1 MSAKRNP
8 RRPVT
13 NPRTV
18 IRCGTEGDAKL
29 AYLAMFRYAFGCQTY
44 MPSVVIEIIKTNAE
58 HLTMPT
64 LFLLD
69 RELNEEAGRY
79 ERVYKDSGKP
89 YSNYGMDCDR
99 RAWLAFHEWVKAEI
113 ARKEAGDGEVV

>member
-1 MSAKRNP
+1 MSAKRKP
-8 RRPVT
+8 RKHIT
-13 NPRTV
+13 NPHTV

-44 MPSVVIEIIKTNAE
+44 MPGVVIEIIKANAE

-69 RELNEEAGRY
+69 SELTEEAGRY
-79 ERVYKDSGKP
+79 ERIYKDRGKP

-99 RAWLAFHEWVKAEI
+99 RAWLAFHAWVKAEI
-113 ARKEAGDGEVV
+113 AERRATDAD

>member
-1 MSAKRNP
+1 MSANRKP
-8 RRPVT
+8 RT
-13 NPRTV
+13 NPRAV
-18 IRCGTEGDAKL
+18 IRCGTEDAAKL

-44 MPSVVIEIIKTNAE
+44 MPSVVIEIIKANSN

-79 ERVYKDSGKP
+79 ERIYKDNGKS

-99 RAWLAFHEWVKAEI
+99 RAWLDFHEWVKAEI
-113 ARKEAGDGEVV
+113 AGREAIDE

>member
-1 MSAKRNP
+1 MSAKRKP
-8 RRPVT
+8 RT
-13 NPRTV
+13 DPRTV
-18 IRCGTEGDAKL
+18 IRCGTEDDAKL
-29 AYLAMFRYAFGCQTY
+29 AYLAMFRYSFGCQTY
-44 MPSVVIEIIKTNAE
+44 MPGVVIEIIKANAE

-99 RAWLAFHEWVKAEI
+99 RTWLDFHAWVKAEI
-113 ARKEAGDGEVV
+113 AKRKETGNE

>member
-1 MSAKRNP
+1 MSANRKP
-8 RRPVT
+8 RT
-13 NPRTV
+13 NPRAV
-18 IRCGTEGDAKL
+18 IRCGTEDAAKL

-44 MPSVVIEIIKTNAE
+44 MPGVVIEIIKANSN

-69 RELNEEAGRY
+69 RELTEEAGRY
-79 ERVYKDSGKP
+79 ERIYKDNGKS

-113 ARKEAGDGEVV
+113 AKRREQKEANDDD